1 MKKEEM
7 RFDAG
12 YGLANSFWINL
23 LKDCTEEEEKE
34 IRAMLKKK
42 NPKQYKEFQ
51 EIEKLRRKQKN
62 Y

>member
-1 MKKEEM
+1 MKKEKI

-23 LKDCTEEEEKE
+23 LNECEPDEEKE
-34 IRAMLKKK
+34 IRARLKKA
-42 NPKQYKEFQ
+42 NPEQYKEFQ
-51 EIEKLRRKQKN
+51 EIEKLRRKQNN

>member
-1 MKKEEM
+1 MKKEEI

-42 NPKQYKEFQ
+42 NPEQYKEFQ
-51 EIEKLRRKQKN
+51 EIEKLRRKQN
-62 Y
+62 TY